1 MLGQRHA
8 PIDQDSSRRPAGR
21 RSLAVGVTALIGA
34 VVIGLLSV
42 PSLGAVP
49 LTGAG
54 TGPTWNA
61 GTAAAATGSGAFACG
76 TTVNVTMA
84 SGFANSGLGFPV
96 TWTTVKATDE
106 VFAGGISPNSA
117 LAIHS
122 GPGGVSTSVVF
133 SYELANPILLV
144 NFVDSGNEMDF
155 GANTITVLDWYSDVA
170 GATPSTTASSIE
182 LEANGASDEGWAVQV
197 NGTFGPTSGP
207 LTFTFAAPADNTA
220 GFTVVMPSGTECEP
234 VTPPAPEPTPA
245 RFTG

>member
-54 TGPTWNA
+54 TGPTWDA

-76 TTVNVTMA
+76 TTANVTMA
-84 SGFANSGLGFPV
+84 SGFANSGLGFAEDWNSSPAV
-96 TWTTVKATDE
+96 NE
-106 VFAGGISPNSA
+106 VFAGGITPDSA
-117 LAIHS
+117 LSIHS
-122 GPGGVSTSVVF
+122 GPGGIATTVTF
-133 SYELANPILLV
+133 SYELVRPILLV
-144 NFVDSGNEMDF
+144 NYIDPSSSMTFGN
-155 GANTITVLDWYSDVA
+155 GITVLDWNTA
-170 GATPSTTASSIE
+170 ITGATPTIT
-182 LEANGASDEGWAVQV
+182 ANGIALNGTGLSTEGWAVQV

-207 LTFTFAAPADNTA
+207 LTFTYATTADNTS